1 MAWEKIKITANDK
14 EVEGYKKGNII
25 EMPFVEDINP
35 ESTIS
40 VDGNTIQVTMVTDI
54 GDRNETLKLEVKED
68 GKQVSR
74 RTRSKSKSEEIQ
86 D

>member
-1 MAWEKIKITANDK
+1 MAWEKITITANGK

-25 EMPFVEDINP
+25 EMPFQKDINP
-35 ESTIS
+35 DSVIS
-40 VDGNTIQVTMVTDI
+40 IDGNPIQVTMITDI
-54 GDRNETLKLEVKED
+54 GNRNETLKLEVKQD

-74 RTRSKSKSEEIQ
+74 RTRNKSKGEEVQ

>member
-74 RTRSKSKSEEIQ
+74 RTRSKSKSKDIQ